1 MRFIFLIPELDTSR
15 FRKDLDRWA
24 QKIRFQPFKDF
35 MRKRYMRTDFAFGG
49 TLNLMRH
56 CKIARD
62 CGAEAYMAT
71 IRGID
76 TYGKTGI
83 PGIPFMRWADR
94 QSDDVC
100 IVPDFVT
107 DLIDEVEGRAIA
119 YLQVPTFTSRNFDYQ
134 SDRVALWTDSPFMQ
148 AICEATYPGKS
159 IEIVPN
165 IVDNQ
170 LFSFVP
176 QAERESGLVFAFP
189 RKGPEYI
196 AKTQAAYQKLGGNY
210 WHFELIDG
218 LTIHELA
225 QQFRRPQVFLASAE
239 VEGCALPPQE
249 SMASGIVVVG
259 KTARGANFCMNHKE
273 TAMVAETPEAAAQ
286 CLVELENAELR
297 DRISRQ
303 AYQAISTFFPAEAPT
318 RFWQHLIQQY
328 GASSSQPQV
337 YAGSR

>member
-15 FRKDLDRWA
+15 FRKVVARLT
-24 QKIRFQPFKDF
+24 QKARLQFFKDLE
-35 MRKRYMRTDFAFGG
+35 RKRFMRTDFAFGG

-62 CGAEAYMAT
+62 CGADAYMAT

-76 TYGKTGI
+76 TYGKAGI

-94 QSDDVC
+94 QPDDVC
-100 IVPDFVT
+100 IVPDFVS

-119 YLQVPTFTSRNFDYQ
+119 YLQVPTFTLNNFDYQ
-134 SDRVALWTDSPFMQ
+134 ADRVALWTDSPFMQ
-148 AICEATYPGKS
+148 EICERTYPGKA

-170 LFSFVP
+170 LFPFVP
-176 QAERESGLVFAFP
+176 QSQREPGLVFAFP

-196 AKTQAAYQKLGGNY
+196 AQTQAAYQRLGGNY
-210 WHFELIDG
+210 WRFELIDG
-218 LTIHELA
+218 LTIRELA
-225 QQFRRPQVFLASAE
+225 HEFRRPQVFLASAD

-249 SMASGIVVVG
+249 SMASGVVVVG
-259 KTARGANFCMNHKE
+259 KTARGANFCMEHRQ

-286 CLVELENAELR
+286 CLLELEQAELR

-303 AYQAISTFFPAEAPT
+303 AYQAIRYFFPSEEPT
-318 RFWQHLIQQY
+318 RFWQRCIQQY
-328 GASSSQPQV
+328 ERSTRPSKV
-337 YAGSR
+337 YATSR

>member
-1 MRFIFLIPELDTSR
+1 MRFIFLIPELDKSHL
-15 FRKDLDRWA
+15 RKVADRWIH
-24 QKIRFQPFKDF
+24 KTRIQPLQDW
-35 MRKRYMRTDFAFGG
+35 MRKRYMRTDFAYGG

-62 CGAEAYMAT
+62 CGADSYMAT
-71 IRGID
+71 MRGID
-76 TYGKTGI
+76 TYAEAGI
-83 PGIPFMRWADR
+83 PGLPFMRWADR
-94 QSDDVC
+94 RKDDIC

-107 DLIDEVEGRAIA
+107 DLIDEVEGRTIA
-119 YLQVPTFTSRNFDYQ
+119 YLQVPTFTLRNFDYQ

-148 AICEATYPGKS
+148 DICEKTYPGKA

-176 QAERESGLVFAFP
+176 QSLREPGLVFAFP

-196 AKTQAAYQKLGGNY
+196 AKTQAEYQRLGGKY

-218 LTIHELA
+218 LTIRELA
-225 QQFRRPQVFLASAE
+225 QEFRRPQVFLASAE

-259 KTARGANFCMNHKE
+259 KTARGANFCMEHGE

-286 CLVELENAELR
+286 CLIELENAELR
-297 DRISRQ
+297 DRISQQ
-303 AYQAISTFFPAEAPT
+303 AHKAISYFFPSEEPR
-318 RFWQHLIQQY
+318 RFWQRLIQQY
-328 GASSSQPQV
+328 GDTISQPKV
-337 YAGSR
+337 YVDRR